1 MISGP
6 VHLSTDI
13 AQIALSIDAFPRF
26 TATCTEKFVK
36 LFYLSK
42 FTMDFLKHHRRR
54 WVRPV
59 SQAMGQFG
67 LVALLLPSIVLPA
80 TATTTRPATATP
92 PAATPG
98 AASAGAS
105 SASDEYILGP
115 GDRLQLDFF
124 SVPEFSKEYQVLPN
138 GTLNLPR
145 VGGVSVQ
152 GLTVRQATANIAS
165 SFSRYLT
172 RPLVTVSLIAG
183 RSVNVAIA
191 GEINRPGAYTMGSAL
206 VNGVNA
212 PDTPTLTKLVR
223 LAEGIT
229 LSSDLAN
236 VRVQR
241 RQADGI
247 RTYRVNLWQLMRS
260 GDAAQDIR
268 LQDGDSIY
276 IPVTTNLDPA
286 IIRERTRINIAT
298 SSNRPLRIAIVGE
311 VNRPGPYTIFEGAQ
325 QADNRTATP
334 NSVAPSITKALQ
346 VSGGITQMADLRN
359 IQVRRLTH
367 TGQEQ
372 LIPVDFWKLLQ
383 SGDTLQDL
391 PLQDGDRIEVARATT
406 TINNAELLL
415 AASSPLSP
423 DRIAINIVGEVIR
436 PGGVEVAPNTP
447 MNQGILAAGGFNNR
461 AKKSVVTLVR
471 LEPNGTVSKRD
482 INVDLASGIDEA
494 GNPPLRKGDTIIVK
508 KNGLAIIGESI
519 GTLTNPIGGAFSL
532 LRLLG
537 IIR

>member
-1 MISGP
+1 
-6 VHLSTDI
+6 
-13 AQIALSIDAFPRF
+13 
-26 TATCTEKFVK
+26 
-36 LFYLSK
+36 
-42 FTMDFLKHHRRR
+42 MDFLKHHRR
-54 WVRPV
+54 VRPASPAV
-59 SQAMGQFG
+59 GQTMGQLG
-67 LVALLLPSIVLPA
+67 LIALLLPAMALPA
-80 TATTTRPATATP
+80 TATATP
-92 PAATPG
+92 PATAIPPATSAG
-98 AASAGAS
+98 AASAGTS
-105 SASDEYILGP
+105 SANDEYILGP

-138 GTLNLPR
+138 GTVNLPR

-212 PDTPTLTKLVR
+212 PDTPTLTKLIR
-223 LAEGIT
+223 QAEGIT
-229 LSSDLAN
+229 QSSDLAN

-276 IPVTTNLDPA
+276 IPVTTNLDLA
-286 IIRERTRINIAT
+286 LARERTRTNIAT

-325 QADNRTATP
+325 QADNRAATP

-346 VSGGITQMADLRN
+346 ISGGITQMADLRN
-359 IQVRRLTH
+359 IKVRRLTH

-391 PLQDGDRIEVARATT
+391 PLQDGDRIEVARATA
-406 TINNAELLL
+406 INNAEL
-415 AASSPLSP
+415 SSTQGSSIAP

-436 PGGVEVAPNTP
+436 PGGVEVPPNTP
-447 MNQGILAAGGFNNR
+447 MNQGILAAGGFNSN

-482 INVDLASGIDEA
+482 INVDLAKGIDDA
-494 GNPPLRKGDTIIVK
+494 SNPPLRKGDTIIVK
-508 KNGLAIIGESI
+508 KNGLANLGQAI
-519 GTLTNPIGGAFSL
+519 GTLTNPIGGAFGL

>member
-1 MISGP
+1 MN
-6 VHLSTDI
+6 
-13 AQIALSIDAFPRF
+13 
-26 TATCTEKFVK
+26 
-36 LFYLSK
+36 
-42 FTMDFLKHHRRR
+42 FLKRHRRS

-59 SQAMGQFG
+59 GQSVGQLG
-67 LVALLLPSIVLPA
+67 LIALLLPSLALPA
-80 TATTTRPATATP
+80 TATATRPATAIP
-92 PAATPG
+92 PAT
-98 AASAGAS
+98 SAGAT
-105 SASDEYILGP
+105 SANDEYILGP

-145 VGGVSVQ
+145 VGGISVQ

-172 RPLVTVSLIAG
+172 RPLVTVSLVAG

-191 GEINRPGAYTMGSAL
+191 GEINRPGAYAMNSAL
-206 VNGVNA
+206 NGTSGQ
-212 PDTPTLTKLVR
+212 DTPTLTKLIR

-229 LSSDLAN
+229 QSSDLAN

-276 IPVTTNLDPA
+276 IPVTTNLDLA
-286 IIRERTRINIAT
+286 LARERTRTNIAT

-325 QADNRTATP
+325 QADNRAATP

-346 VSGGITQMADLRN
+346 ISGGITQMADLRK

-383 SGDTLQDL
+383 NGDTLQDL
-391 PLQDGDRIEVARATT
+391 PLQDGDRIEVARAD
-406 TINNAELLL
+406 TIDNSELSSKLGSSL
-415 AASSPLSP
+415 AP
-423 DRIAINIVGEVIR
+423 DQIAINVVGEVIR
-436 PGGVEVAPNTP
+436 PGGIQVPPTTT
-447 MNQGILAAGGFNNR
+447 MNQGILAAGGFNSS
-461 AKKSVVTLVR
+461 AKKNVVTLVR

-482 INVDLASGIDEA
+482 INVDLAKGIDDA
-494 GNPPLRKGDTIIVK
+494 SNPPLRKGDTIIVK
-508 KNGLAIIGESI
+508 KNGLANLGQTI

>member
-1 MISGP
+1 
-6 VHLSTDI
+6 
-13 AQIALSIDAFPRF
+13 
-26 TATCTEKFVK
+26 
-36 LFYLSK
+36 
-42 FTMDFLKHHRRR
+42 MDFLKYHGRR
-54 WVRPV
+54 WVRPTGQSV
-59 SQAMGQFG
+59 GQAMGQTVGQLG
-67 LVALLLPSIVLPA
+67 LVALLLPTMVRPA
-80 TATTTRPATATP
+80 TATTTRPATAIP
-92 PAATPG
+92 PAT
-98 AASAGAS
+98 SAGAS
-105 SASDEYILGP
+105 SAGTSSANDEYILGP

-138 GTLNLPR
+138 GTVNLPR

-191 GEINRPGAYTMGSAL
+191 GEINRPGAYAMNSAL
-206 VNGVNA
+206 NGTSGQ
-212 PDTPTLTKLVR
+212 DTPTLTKLVR

-229 LSSDLAN
+229 LASDLAN

-286 IIRERTRINIAT
+286 LIRERTQINIAT
-298 SSNRPLRIAIVGE
+298 NSNRPLRIAIAGE

-346 VSGGITQMADLRN
+346 ISGGITQMADLRN
-359 IQVRRLTH
+359 IQVRRMTH
-367 TGQEQ
+367 TGEQ

-383 SGDTLQDL
+383 NGDTLQDL

-406 TINNAELLL
+406 VNNTELS
-415 AASSPLSP
+415 ATQGSSLGP
-423 DRIAINIVGEVIR
+423 DQIAINIVGEVVR
-436 PGGVEVAPNTP
+436 PGGIQVPPNTP
-447 MNQGILAAGGFNNR
+447 MNQGILAAGGFNSN
-461 AKKSVVTLVR
+461 AKKTVVTLVR
-471 LEPNGTVSKRD
+471 LESNGTVSKRD
-482 INVDLASGIDEA
+482 INVDLAKGIDDTS
-494 GNPPLRKGDTIIVK
+494 NPPLRKGDTIIVK
-508 KNGLAIIGESI
+508 KNGLAKIGESI

>member
-1 MISGP
+1 
-6 VHLSTDI
+6 
-13 AQIALSIDAFPRF
+13 
-26 TATCTEKFVK
+26 
-36 LFYLSK
+36 
-42 FTMDFLKHHRRR
+42 
-54 WVRPV
+54 
-59 SQAMGQFG
+59 MGRLG
-67 LVALLLPSIVLPA
+67 TITLVLPALLLPALVLPA
-80 TATTTRPATATP
+80 TAITMRPATPIP
-92 PAATPG
+92 PT
-98 AASAGAS
+98 AGVTGNNMTGNN
-105 SASDEYILGP
+105 DEYILGP

-145 VGGVSVQ
+145 VGGISVQ

-172 RPLVTVSLIAG
+172 RPLVTVSLVAG

-191 GEINRPGAYTMGSAL
+191 GEINRPGAYAMNSAL
-206 VNGVNA
+206 NGTSGQ
-212 PDTPTLTKLVR
+212 DTPTLTKLIR

-229 LSSDLAN
+229 QSSDLAN

-276 IPVTTNLDPA
+276 IPVTTNLDLA
-286 IIRERTRINIAT
+286 LARERTRTNIAT

-325 QADNRTATP
+325 QADNRAATP

-346 VSGGITQMADLRN
+346 ISGGITQMADLRN

-367 TGQEQ
+367 TGEEKVIAVNFRKM
-372 LIPVDFWKLLQ
+372 LRD
-383 SGDTLQDL
+383 GDILQDL

-406 TINNAELLL
+406 VNNEELAEDSR
-415 AASSPLSP
+415 SSFSP

-447 MNQGILAAGGFNNR
+447 MNQGILAAGGFNSN
-461 AKKSVVTLVR
+461 AKKSIVTLVR

-482 INVDLASGIDEA
+482 INVDLAKGVDEA

-508 KNGLAIIGESI
+508 KNGLAKIGESI
-519 GTLTNPIGGAFSL
+519 GVLTNPIGGAFGL